1 MLYGNGGLF
10 RAGRGVRLIGVG
22 GTNLDDGSCRQMD
35 LFSYINAKENRKA
48 GRADAQAEPGEGQQ
62 ETREDREGKRQEERQ
77 QKLEA
82 MMQHIRA
89 KYGKNAV
96 HRGKR

>member
-1 MLYGNGGLF
+1 
-10 RAGRGVRLIGVG
+10 
-22 GTNLDDGSCRQMD
+22 MD

-62 ETREDREGKRQEERQ
+62 DPDREKKQEDSRGKTREDREGKRQEERQ